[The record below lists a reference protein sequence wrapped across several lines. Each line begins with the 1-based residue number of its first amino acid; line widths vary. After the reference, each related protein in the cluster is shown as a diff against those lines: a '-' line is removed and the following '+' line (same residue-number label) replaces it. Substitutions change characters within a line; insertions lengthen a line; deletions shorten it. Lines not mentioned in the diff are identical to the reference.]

1 MIILTGVKCWWAKL
15 IAITVTGDHSN
26 PFERL
31 PHDVRAGR
39 IMMHMS
45 VLLDLLLRQRV
56 LFLSIEVEDNVS
68 MKVRV
73 HEKPSSHRHL
83 TGIPEIVCR
92 HCRTSGSPRQD
103 AVWAWRVWQNV
114 RNGHWLLVVQFA
126 VVVDAVDVFMARN
139 LNYLISWDSF
149 II

>member
-103 AVWAWRVWQNV
+103 AV
-114 RNGHWLLVVQFA
+114 L
-126 VVVDAVDVFMARN
+126 DVTSLTKCQKWPLTAGCSICCSCWCCWCFYGPKFE
-139 LNYLISWDSF
+139 LFD
-149 II
+149 